1 MKTIPWS
8 TKPLAKAQDFPTM
21 FVRMNHVE
29 SARTQT
35 HFIVGTAA
43 SLATSF
49 AQCLDFALPPCFS
62 VVTRVCHLLMF
73 VMGRLR
79 VEMGQMRRI
88 ARIKVDHGCVREPF
102 SKDHSHVFKV
112 ACGDGSDEENCKD
125 QSGSWM
131 CQGAIQQRS

>member
-1 MKTIPWS
+1 MFDLQNYLYIS
-8 TKPLAKAQDFPTM
+8 HLDFPTM

-35 HFIVGTAA
+35 HFIVGTAV

-62 VVTRVCHLLMF
+62 VVTSVCHLLMF

-88 ARIKVDHGCVREPF
+88 ARIKVDHGCVRELF
-102 SKDHSHVFKV
+102 SKDPSRVFRVERMRKI
-112 ACGDGSDEENCKD
+112 S
-125 QSGSWM
+125 Q
-131 CQGAIQQRS
+131 